1 MPEVFSAAQV
11 GEVLGLSP
19 LYVRKWL
26 KAQGV
31 VKTLSSYHITPKE
44 LERLKRLRAKRGAA

>member
-44 LERLKRLRAKRGAA
+44 LERLKRLRAKGGAA